1 MLQASPLCRSDVR
14 SDALRSARPPL
25 SSRLSW
31 SSRFLLSAS
40 EFVTTL
46 KRASASGCAFERER
60 MIWVLYGIR
69 PGQAVGRALF
79 RRWFDPKIGYAMEC
93 TMIRMRVWNLS
104 LVERLDMR

>member
-14 SDALRSARPPL
+14 LDALRSARPPL

-46 KRASASGCAFERER
+46 KRASASGFAFERER
-60 MIWVLYGIR
+60 LGVR
-69 PGQAVGRALF
+69 
-79 RRWFDPKIGYAMEC
+79 
-93 TMIRMRVWNLS
+93 
-104 LVERLDMR
+104 